1 MSARFNLQ
9 IGPLAYDSS
18 CWLNAIYKI
27 APQLV
32 LKGVSVKMRRTFG
45 AVWPKLLSFQDFCIK
60 NAKN

>member
-45 AVWPKLLSFQDFCIK
+45 ALWPKLSSF
-60 NAKN
+60 